1 MAVPPASQISRS
13 LIKISDLNDIELT
26 HVLNASKLLEQSNW
40 QSPINAG
47 ISQELSQKVIAEA
60 FFEPSTRTRLSFQM
74 AAQRLGVNVIGC
86 DFETSSSLVKG
97 EAESDT
103 LLNLAAMKPDLLVVR
118 TKGGEDIVRA
128 MGQIQVPILNAG
140 FGQIEHP
147 TQALLDV
154 LTIVKRKGQVK
165 GLKLLI
171 VGDVAHS
178 RVAGSNVQI
187 FKRLGAEVAVC
198 SPKVPPGFSEQ
209 KIAAFASLQEAA
221 GWADVVMGLRV
232 QVERFEQNEK
242 EAFLS
247 SLRDD
252 YIKKFRLDS
261 TNLKSFKSDGL
272 IMHPGPFVPGV
283 DFDPA
288 LLRDPRCVI
297 HEQVTNGVYIRGA
310 LILRSLGLMGA
321 IS

>member
-1 MAVPPASQISRS
+1 
-13 LIKISDLNDIELT
+13 
-26 HVLNASKLLEQSNW
+26 
-40 QSPINAG
+40 
-47 ISQELSQKVIAEA
+47 
-60 FFEPSTRTRLSFQM
+60 M

-128 MGQIQVPILNAG
+128 MGQIQSPILNAG

-154 LTIVKRKGQVK
+154 LTIVKRRGQVK

-178 RVAGSNVQI
+178 RVAGSNLQI

-198 SPKVPPGFSEQ
+198 SPKIPSGFSEKSFENLQ
-209 KIAAFASLQEAA
+209 QAAA
-221 GWADVVMGLRV
+221 WADIVMGLRV

-247 SLRDD
+247 TLRDD
-252 YIKKFRLDS
+252 YIKKFRLDP
-261 TNLKSFKSDGL
+261 TNLKSLKADAL

-283 DFDPA
+283 DFDPS
-288 LLRDPRCVI
+288 LLQDSRCVI